1 MCAALDYERLDSLL
15 KRQTDQDF
23 LNPINSLILKEL
35 VRPGGFEPPTFCSGG
50 SGSMCILLTSIAAMT
65 SFKANR
71 RRTKAAVDER
81 LMKGFF
87 QFTFLRLLS
96 PRVGRG
102 VRGPE
107 DDPIWSIEHGPL
119 AARGKSSV
127 IH

>member
-1 MCAALDYERLDSLL
+1 
-15 KRQTDQDF
+15 
-23 LNPINSLILKEL
+23 
-35 VRPGGFEPPTFCSGG
+35 
-50 SGSMCILLTSIAAMT
+50 MCILLTSIAAMT

-107 DDPIWSIEHGPL
+107 DDRIWSIAHGPL
-119 AARGKSSV
+119 ASRGKGV

>member
-1 MCAALDYERLDSLL
+1 M
-15 KRQTDQDF
+15 
-23 LNPINSLILKEL
+23 P
-35 VRPGGFEPPTFCSGG
+35 
-50 SGSMCILLTSIAAMT
+50 

-81 LMKGFF
+81 LMKSLS

-102 VRGPE
+102 VRSPE
-107 DDPIWSIEHGPL
+107 DDPIWSIAHGPL
-119 AARGKSSV
+119 AARGKSV